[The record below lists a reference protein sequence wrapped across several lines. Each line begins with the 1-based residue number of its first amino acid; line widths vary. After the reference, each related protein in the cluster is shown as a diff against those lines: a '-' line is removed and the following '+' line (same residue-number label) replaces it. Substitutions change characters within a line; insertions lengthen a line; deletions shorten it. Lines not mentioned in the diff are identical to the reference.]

1 MIHLPLLPLQP
12 SLLPPCHSV
21 SDLKKKR
28 TQCLAP
34 SGGGRAAGVAA
45 GTLDDDLA
53 RDTRKRAEKRGEG
66 GRTEFKGWTDGG
78 YGKIEG
84 WREGGRERDN
94 DDETSAGA
102 EYSYWLDES
111 ETDWAERIMEGEKES
126 VMDRGDGWQMGRPQ
140 LLTADHSL
148 FLTVG
153 FLSKKLWQRGT
164 FTFSLIL
171 DLVGT
176 SGGGLSPPIGYSSTE
191 LLYLTIICHLRTSSL
206 SYFCFCLFQ
215 CTKMASIPVVTD
227 IFGHTEAAKTAVHTV

>member
-1 MIHLPLLPLQP
+1 MTTWPETHEKEQR
-12 SLLPPCHSV
+12 
-21 SDLKKKR
+21 KE
-28 TQCLAP
+28 
-34 SGGGRAAGVAA
+34 GREEEQNLRDGQME
-45 GTLDDDLA
+45 GTAKL
-53 RDTRKRAEKRGEG
+53 RA
-66 GRTEFKGWTDGG
+66 
-78 YGKIEG
+78 
-84 WREGGRERDN
+84 GGRERDN

-164 FTFSLIL
+164 ITFSLIL

-227 IFGHTEAAKTAVHTV
+227 IFGHTEEAKTAVHAV